1 MGGALLTSGPVAPR
15 TGALIQKKGP
25 PPSAAS
31 GAQAPLFENGTAF
44 SGFALGRAATLWRG
58 AGGGARQQSKF
69 VLGNFKTN
77 PKLERDRRVL
87 CRAILGAGLT
97 GTKVQDFNSSESL
110 ILAQNERWQ
119 RG

>member
-1 MGGALLTSGPVAPR
+1 MLDSRGALCYLLGPLRRERGRSSKIGPLQRA
-15 TGALIQKKGP
+15 AL
-25 PPSAAS
+25 

-44 SGFALGRAATLWRG
+44 SGFALGRAAAWRG

-77 PKLERDRRVL
+77 PKLERDRRT
-87 CRAILGAGLT
+87 RPEMEA
-97 GTKVQDFNSSESL
+97 QDFNSSESL